1 MYLPAEK
8 LVSSGFQIT
17 VTLETDIDGSL
28 YYHAEKTGD
37 DLTSSGGQH
46 IRLRETYKH
55 PNGSGSNAG
64 GGSKLSEPLKIGTAH
79 YIVIKLRSNMSSVY
93 FNFSSTGWN
102 VEDAISENPDANSW
116 TSVATGHGFY
126 SEEYGWTTFVLDMN
140 MFGKF
145 FQMKDGEYVID
156 TFCLMQGT
164 FPKRG
169 HLDIKYI
176 AFVDSVENAKVI
188 CDTEQFISIDAEDNR
203 TVIDID

>member
-1 MYLPAEK
+1 
-8 LVSSGFQIT
+8 
-17 VTLETDIDGSL
+17 
-28 YYHAEKTGD
+28 
-37 DLTSSGGQH
+37 
-46 IRLRETYKH
+46 
-55 PNGSGSNAG
+55 
-64 GGSKLSEPLKIGTAH
+64 
-79 YIVIKLRSNMSSVY
+79 MSSVY

-116 TSVATGHGFY
+116 TSVATGYGFY

>member
-1 MYLPAEK
+1 MPAEK
-8 LVSSGFQIT
+8 LVSTGFQIT
-17 VTLETDIDGSL
+17 VSLETDTDGSL

-37 DLTSSGGQH
+37 DVTSSGGQH
-46 IRLRETYKH
+46 IWPREIYKH
-55 PNGSGSNAG
+55 PDGSGNNAG

-79 YIVIKLRSNMSSVY
+79 YIVIKLRSNMLTVY

-116 TSVATGHGFY
+116 TSVATGYGFY

-145 FQMKDGEYVID
+145 IQMKDGEYVID
-156 TFCLMQGT
+156 TFCLMQGA

-169 HLDIKYI
+169 HLDIGYI
-176 AFVDSVENAKVI
+176 AFVNSVDNAKAI
-188 CDTEQFISIDAEDNR
+188 CDTEQLVSIDADDNR
-203 TVIDID
+203 TVIDIE